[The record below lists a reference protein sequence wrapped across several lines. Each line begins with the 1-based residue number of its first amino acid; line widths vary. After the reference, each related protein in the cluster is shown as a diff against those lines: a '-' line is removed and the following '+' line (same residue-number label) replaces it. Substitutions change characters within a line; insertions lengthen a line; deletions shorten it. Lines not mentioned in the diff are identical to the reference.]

1 LRGYSKAAREAG
13 KLHRG
18 GVPNGYKGRKDDAQA
33 DREEAAARAAKIG
46 RLLIASGEWLDPDK
60 VQPGDPRAEELLGQE
75 ALLGALAL
83 AICPALGATDRLS
96 AWRIWLDFTRAKPA
110 QRTAASLAQADGY
123 AELVLQMAGL
133 TGKDG
138 E

>member
-1 LRGYSKAAREAG
+1 MATSAYTRSCQQISTTSA
-13 KLHRG
+13 
-18 GVPNGYKGRKDDAQA
+18 DA
-33 DREEAAARAAKIG
+33 I
-46 RLLIASGEWLDPDK
+46 
-60 VQPGDPRAEELLGQE
+60 EELLGQE